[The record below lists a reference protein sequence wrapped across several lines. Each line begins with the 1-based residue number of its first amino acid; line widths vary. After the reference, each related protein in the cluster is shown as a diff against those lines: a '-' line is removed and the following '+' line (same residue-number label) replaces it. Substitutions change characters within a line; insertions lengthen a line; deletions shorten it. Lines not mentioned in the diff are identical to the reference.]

1 MNCFKR
7 WNSIPVYH
15 GLFGNLPWRR
25 LKSPHNLSSTFVFLK
40 LCITSLITTT
50 FSIIHLFWH
59 KSNMSY
65 RIYNL
70 IKKWP
75 QASIYWLIT
84 PPKKKK
90 KVVSIWW
97 VWASMSH
104 VIPSCG
110 LCLIWPIYTLDPSN
124 QRNSQVHRQLKIYQA
139 QVKVKLLSY
148 SYGER
153 ETQLSQLG

>member
-7 WNSIPVYH
+7 WNSIPFYH
-15 GLFGNLPWRR
+15 GLFGNLPWKR

-40 LCITSLITTT
+40 LCITFLITTT

-84 PPKKKK
+84 QKKKK
-90 KVVSIWW
+90 RLFQFDGFGLLWAMWSLLVGFALFGPYIHWIQVIKEIAKSIDSWRSTRPRW
-97 VWASMSH
+97 KS
-104 VIPSCG
+104 
-110 LCLIWPIYTLDPSN
+110 
-124 QRNSQVHRQLKIYQA
+124 
-139 QVKVKLLSY
+139 SY
-148 SYGER
+148 
-153 ETQLSQLG
+153 